1 MPRHLFARQTTATP
15 PPPPPLPLPAAEP
28 SAPAL
33 DDPSPLPGAATPRRP
48 AGRVKPISSSLSAI
62 KAKDFGFEQAR
73 HLLWRAGFGGTPQQ
87 IQTLAQWG
95 PEKSVDY
102 LLNYNDIAAEEIKGT
117 LFDRDIMRPY
127 SAEERGEL
135 AMARRQGDEAAVA
148 RLRASRQTAEQ
159 TDRRQV
165 RKMQQWWLTRMIET
179 PRPLEEKM
187 TLFWHGHFATSYRT
201 IEDSYHMFVQNNLF
215 RKHAVGNF
223 GELMFAIIRDPAM
236 IAYLD
241 NNDSRKGRPNENLAR
256 ELMELFSLGVGN
268 YTEKDIKEGARA
280 LTGYTFEDDRFVFQ
294 RNNHDDES
302 KTILGEKGNLDGD
315 GFVRA
320 ILKQPECSRFMARKL
335 YRFFAADYPT
345 GRPEVDGAAESVIR
359 RMAGTMV
366 GAKYEFKPVLRQLFL
381 SEHFYETA
389 LMSEMI
395 KSPLELVVG
404 AVRSLNTPVR
414 DLDVLTDATG
424 LMGQSLFF
432 PPSVKGWDG
441 GRAWVNTSTLFTRQN
456 IMCFLLTGQMPA
468 GRRDALKDIEKY
480 DPTELLA
487 DLRDS
492 GGGADP
498 EAVADYLL
506 RFALGN
512 NTARNRAVL
521 TDFLGQHGNRVTRE
535 TVTGLMLLVTSMPEY
550 QLC

>member
-1 MPRHLFARQTTATP
+1 MPRHLFVRQNAATP
-15 PPPPPLPLPAAEP
+15 PAAPAGSPPANPDDPAPAAP
-28 SAPAL
+28 QPT
-33 DDPSPLPGAATPRRP
+33 AAKRP
-48 AGRVKPISSSLSAI
+48 TGRGRAINSSLSPV

-87 IQTLAQWG
+87 IQTLASWG

-102 LLNYNDIAAEEIKGT
+102 LLNYSEIPAEEIKGT

-127 SAEERGEL
+127 NAEERGEL

-148 RLRASRQTAEQ
+148 RLRARRQEAERD
-159 TDRRQV
+159 DRQQV
-165 RKMQQWWLTRMIET
+165 RKMQQWWVKRMIET

-201 IEDSYHMFVQNNLF
+201 IEDSYHMFMQNELF
-215 RKHAVGNF
+215 RRHAVGNF

-268 YTEKDIKEGARA
+268 YSEKDIKEGARA
-280 LTGYTFEDDRFVFQ
+280 LTGYTFEDDKFVFQ
-294 RNNHDDES
+294 QNNHDAES

-320 ILKQPECSRFMARKL
+320 ILKQPACARHMSRKL
-335 YRFFAADYPT
+335 YRYFAADYPT
-345 GRPEVDGAAESVIR
+345 GRPEIDESAENVIR
-359 RMAGTMV
+359 RLAGTMV
-366 GAKYEFKPVLRQLFL
+366 SGKYEVKPVLRQLFL
-381 SEHFYETA
+381 SEHFYDPA
-389 LMSEMI
+389 LMNEMI
-395 KSPLELVVG
+395 KSPAELVVG

-414 DLDVLTDATG
+414 DIDVLVDAMG
-424 LMGQSLFF
+424 LMGQSLLF

-441 GRAWVNTSTLFTRQN
+441 GRAWINTSTLYTRQN
-456 IMCFLLTGQMPA
+456 ILCFLLTGQKPA
-468 GRRDALKDIEKY
+468 GRRDALGDIEKY
-480 DPTELLA
+480 DPSELLA

-492 GGGADP
+492 GGGA
-498 EAVADYLL
+498 EAESVADYLL

-512 NTARNRAVL
+512 RTARNRAAL
-521 TDFLGQHGNRVTRE
+521 TEFLARHGNRVTPE
-535 TVTGLMLLVTSMPEY
+535 TVTGLLLLVTAMPEY

>member
-1 MPRHLFARQTTATP
+1 MRMPRHLFARQSAATP
-15 PPPPPLPLPAAEP
+15 PAPAA
-28 SAPAL
+28 
-33 DDPSPLPGAATPRRP
+33 PSPPATPASDDPGAATPKRGTARP
-48 AGRVKPISSSLSAI
+48 KPISNSMTSI
-62 KAKDFGFEQAR
+62 RAKDFGFEQAR

-95 PEKSVDY
+95 PERSVDY
-102 LLNYNDIAAEEIKGT
+102 LLNYSDIPAEEIKGT

-127 SAEERGEL
+127 NAEERGEL

-148 RLRASRQTAEQ
+148 RLRAQRQTAEQ
-159 TDRRQV
+159 NDRRQV
-165 RKMQQWWLTRMIET
+165 RRMQQWWVKRMIET

-201 IEDSYHMFVQNNLF
+201 IEDSYHMFMQNNLF
-215 RKHAVGNF
+215 RTHAVGNF

-294 RNNHDDES
+294 RNNHDEEA
-302 KTILGEKGNLDGD
+302 KTILGEKGPLDGD

-320 ILKQPECSRFMARKL
+320 ILKQPACSRYMARKL

-345 GRPEVDGAAESVIR
+345 GRPEVDSAAESVIR

-366 GAKYEFKPVLRQLFL
+366 GAKYEIKPVLRQLFL
-381 SEHFYETA
+381 SEHFYEPA
-389 LMSEMI
+389 LMNEMI
-395 KSPLELVVG
+395 KSPTELVVG

-414 DLDVLTDATG
+414 DIDVLVDAMG
-424 LMGQSLFF
+424 LMGQSLLF

-441 GRAWVNTSTLFTRQN
+441 GRAWINTATLYTRQN

-480 DPTELLA
+480 DPTDLLA

-492 GGGADP
+492 GGGTDP

-512 NTARNRAVL
+512 NTPRNRAVL
-521 TDFLGQHGNRVTRE
+521 TDFLALHGNRVVPE
-535 TVTGLMLLVTSMPEY
+535 TVAGLLLLVTAMPEY